1 MSSSQLLF
9 ELLSS
14 LPPQN
19 IPGPTPLA
27 PDTDPDINLTE
38 LDSSEFKSFLST
50 DPTSSFVSPSLSPS
64 SPFLPLHGDRFVVRS
79 GFVKKVSTVLQGATK
94 RRNSTGDSLASLLHT
109 SGSNAYMTVRARSVS
124 PRDSPANSSG
134 PVPTEQDPDYIQEHI
149 KVEEDVEEFVS
160 DADEVDPSELKIDH
174 GKRSRKKRRD
184 IDATYIPGKDD
195 DEDDTFNPDS
205 NGIDSSE
212 LIDRVAKKNRKR
224 KPGVDATYMPGKEDD
239 GDSSQDNE
247 ATARAP
253 KKRRVI
259 PNSALVSSVNARHL
273 TPEKPIETE
282 FPVTP
287 SAQIDPVY
295 QQGMTQFPQIDNG
308 TTDLGAI
315 PYPTPDTLR
324 KKSTT
329 KAGTASSAVP
339 HARHVPKKT
348 PKKENEEYVPGE
360 TMFPEPEA
368 TPIMSIEAEN
378 ANTAY
383 LTEDDNEEYQ
393 DRPIHHTEKTGIVF
407 DFSVERAKRWASA
420 INVPKGLFNEE
431 EKDLFFRLAMRG
443 FEPVVPRSW
452 RYDFPTL
459 PESLYPRSSE
469 ASDKPIIDVTRSS
482 NLYGELSWNVL
493 RCETDANGYPAIKAL
508 TSLFAVGGRV
518 RDCDILLQ
526 QPEPLIKQAI
536 QKYIHWALFDVELD
550 TMQDALPVHVI
561 YAQKKDEKTIK
572 AVRKMNTKLQKLTRR
587 HQEELGVTINNAP
600 DKKVAKILED
610 TKFPLLTGFIICGPI
625 VAILT
630 HSTDPREIGNG
641 EEDGRFIS
649 QFDLSERGQD
659 VWNSLAIAIT
669 VMHVRRTM
677 LSLAHQGKG
686 SYQPGRKRSALAFDV
701 DR

>member
-1 MSSSQLLF
+1 
-9 ELLSS
+9 
-14 LPPQN
+14 
-19 IPGPTPLA
+19 
-27 PDTDPDINLTE
+27 
-38 LDSSEFKSFLST
+38 
-50 DPTSSFVSPSLSPS
+50 
-64 SPFLPLHGDRFVVRS
+64 
-79 GFVKKVSTVLQGATK
+79 
-94 RRNSTGDSLASLLHT
+94 
-109 SGSNAYMTVRARSVS
+109 
-124 PRDSPANSSG
+124 
-134 PVPTEQDPDYIQEHI
+134 
-149 KVEEDVEEFVS
+149 
-160 DADEVDPSELKIDH
+160 
-174 GKRSRKKRRD
+174 
-184 IDATYIPGKDD
+184 
-195 DEDDTFNPDS
+195 
-205 NGIDSSE
+205 
-212 LIDRVAKKNRKR
+212 
-224 KPGVDATYMPGKEDD
+224 
-239 GDSSQDNE
+239 
-247 ATARAP
+247 
-253 KKRRVI
+253 
-259 PNSALVSSVNARHL
+259 
-273 TPEKPIETE
+273 
-282 FPVTP
+282 
-287 SAQIDPVY
+287 
-295 QQGMTQFPQIDNG
+295 
-308 TTDLGAI
+308 
-315 PYPTPDTLR
+315 
-324 KKSTT
+324 
-329 KAGTASSAVP
+329 
-339 HARHVPKKT
+339 
-348 PKKENEEYVPGE
+348 
-360 TMFPEPEA
+360 MFPEPEA
-368 TPIMSIEAEN
+368 TPIKSIEAEN

-508 TSLFAVGGRV
+508 TSLFAVGGR
-518 RDCDILLQ
+518 
-526 QPEPLIKQAI
+526 
-536 QKYIHWALFDVELD
+536 
-550 TMQDALPVHVI
+550 
-561 YAQKKDEKTIK
+561 KKDEKTIK

-587 HQEELGVTINNAP
+587 HQEELG
-600 DKKVAKILED
+600 VAKILED

-686 SYQPGRKRSALAFDV
+686 SY
-701 DR
+701 

>member
-19 IPGPTPLA
+19 ISGPTPLT

-38 LDSSEFKSFLST
+38 LDSSEFKSLLST

-64 SPFLPLHGDRFVVRS
+64 SPSLPLHSDRFVVRS

-94 RRNSTGDSLASLLHT
+94 RRNSTADSLASLLHT
-109 SGSNAYMTVRARSVS
+109 SESNAYMTVRARSVS
-124 PRDSPANSSG
+124 PRDSPAHSSG
-134 PVPTEQDPDYIQEHI
+134 PVPTEQDLDYIQEHI

-160 DADEVDPSELKIDH
+160 DADEVDPNELKIDD
-174 GKRSRKKRRD
+174 GKRARKKRRD

-205 NGIDSSE
+205 NEIDPSE

-224 KPGVDATYMPGKEDD
+224 KPGVDATYTPGKEDD
-239 GDSSQDNE
+239 GDSSQNNE

-282 FPVTP
+282 VPVTP

-295 QQGMTQFPQIDNG
+295 QQGMTQFPQFDNG

-329 KAGTASSAVP
+329 KAGTASSALP
-339 HARHVPKKT
+339 HAGHVLKKT

-368 TPIMSIEAEN
+368 TPIKSIEAEN
-378 ANTAY
+378 ANPAY

-469 ASDKPIIDVTRSS
+469 ASGKPIIDVTRSS
-482 NLYGELSWNVL
+482 NLY
-493 RCETDANGYPAIKAL
+493 AIKAL

-518 RDCDILLQ
+518 RDCDILHQ

-587 HQEELGVTINNAP
+587 HQEELGVTIINAP
-600 DKKVAKILED
+600 DKKEAKILED
-610 TKFPLLTGFIICGPI
+610 IKFPLLTGFIICGPI

-677 LSLAHQGKG
+677 LSLAHQGKE
-686 SYQPGRKRSALAFDV
+686 SYQPGRRRSLSAFDV

>member
-19 IPGPTPLA
+19 ASEPTPLT
-27 PDTDPDINLTE
+27 PDTDTDPNLTE
-38 LDSSEFKSFLST
+38 LDSSDFNSLLST
-50 DPTSSFVSPSLSPS
+50 DSGFSFCSPYISPLLPTP
-64 SPFLPLHGDRFVVRS
+64 PLHRDRFVS
-79 GFVKKVSTVLQGATK
+79 SVSTVVQGATK
-94 RRNSTGDSLASLLHT
+94 RRNSISDSFPSLFHSPVNNTL
-109 SGSNAYMTVRARSVS
+109 MTIRARSVS
-124 PRDSPANSSG
+124 SG
-134 PVPTEQDPDYIQEHI
+134 GSLSRSAPVPAEQDPEYIQENI
-149 KVEEDVEEFVS
+149 KVEEDDEEFVS
-160 DADEVDPSELKIDH
+160 DLDEVDPSELKIEEA
-174 GKRSRKKRRD
+174 RRARKKKREV
-184 IDATYIPGKDD
+184 DATYIPKEEEE
-195 DEDDTFNPDS
+195 EDDVFNADT
-205 NGIDSSE
+205 NEIDPSE
-212 LIDRVAKKNRKR
+212 LIDRVSQRNRKWR
-224 KPGVDATYMPGKEDD
+224 PDVDATYLPGKNDD
-239 GDSSQDNE
+239 GDSSQGEE
-247 ATARAP
+247 ATVRAS
-253 KKRRVI
+253 KKRRVM
-259 PNSALVSSVNARHL
+259 PHPAFATSVDARRL
-273 TPEKPIETE
+273 TPEKPVKAEV
-282 FPVTP
+282 PVTP
-287 SAQIDPVY
+287 SAQTDPVY
-295 QQGMTQFPQIDNG
+295 LQGVTGFLQKDHT

-324 KKSTT
+324 KKIIT
-329 KAGTASSAVP
+329 KAAITSSAP
-339 HARHVPKKT
+339 RARPVPKKA
-348 PKKENEEYVPGE
+348 PKKEHEEYVAGE
-360 TMFPEPEA
+360 SVSPEPED
-368 TPIMSIEAEN
+368 TPIKSVETEN
-378 ANTAY
+378 AIPADF
-383 LTEDDNEEYQ
+383 TEDDNEEYQ

-469 ASDKPIIDVTRSS
+469 ETDKPIIDVTRSS
-482 NLYGELSWNVL
+482 NLY
-493 RCETDANGYPAIKAL
+493 AIKAL

-518 RDCDILLQ
+518 RDCDILHQ

-536 QKYIHWALFDVELD
+536 QKYISWALFDVNLH
-550 TMQDALPVHVI
+550 TMKDALPVHVI
-561 YAQKKDEKTIK
+561 YAQKKHEKTIT
-572 AVRKMNTKLQKLTRR
+572 AIRKINTRLQKLTRQ
-587 HQEELGVTINNAP
+587 HQEDLGVANNTYTEKQMAE
-600 DKKVAKILED
+600 ILEN

-641 EEDGRFIS
+641 QEDGRFIS

-677 LSLAHQGKG
+677 LMLAHQGRG
-686 SYQPGRKRSALAFDV
+686 SYRPGRQRSPSAFDV

>member
-19 IPGPTPLA
+19 VSEPTPLTPD
-27 PDTDPDINLTE
+27 PDTDPNLTE
-38 LDSSEFKSFLST
+38 LDSSDIQSLLSCG
-50 DPTSSFVSPSLSPS
+50 SSFSFCSPYISP
-64 SPFLPLHGDRFVVRS
+64 PLPTPPLHRDRFVPS
-79 GFVKKVSTVLQGATK
+79 VSTVVQGATK
-94 RRNSTGDSLASLLHT
+94 RRNSISDSFPSLFHFPENN
-109 SGSNAYMTVRARSVS
+109 SQMTIRARSI
-124 PRDSPANSSG
+124 SSG
-134 PVPTEQDPDYIQEHI
+134 GSLRRSALVPAEQDPEYIQENI
-149 KVEEDVEEFVS
+149 KVEEDDEEFVS
-160 DADEVDPSELKIDH
+160 DADEVDPSELKIEEA
-174 GKRSRKKRRD
+174 KRARRKKREV
-184 IDATYIPGKDD
+184 DATYIPRKDEE
-195 DEDDTFNPDS
+195 EDDVFTPDA
-205 NGIDSSE
+205 NEIDPSE
-212 LIDRVAKKNRKR
+212 LIDRITQRNRKR
-224 KPGVDATYMPGKEDD
+224 KPDVDATYLPGKDD
-239 GDSSQDNE
+239 GGDSSQGEE
-247 ATARAP
+247 ATVRAS
-253 KKRRVI
+253 KKRRVM
-259 PNSALVSSVNARHL
+259 PHPALAPSVEARRL
-273 TPEKPIETE
+273 TPEKPVKAEV
-282 FPVTP
+282 PVTP
-287 SAQIDPVY
+287 SAQTDPVY
-295 QQGMTQFPQIDNG
+295 QHGVTGFSQKDHA

-324 KKSTT
+324 KKTIT
-329 KAGTASSAVP
+329 KAAIASSALP
-339 HARHVPKKT
+339 RARPVPKKA
-348 PKKENEEYVPGE
+348 PKTEHKEYVPGE
-360 TMFPEPEA
+360 SVFPEPEA
-368 TPIMSIEAEN
+368 TPIKSIETEN
-378 ANTAY
+378 ANPADF
-383 LTEDDNEEYQ
+383 TEDDNEEYQ

-469 ASDKPIIDVTRSS
+469 ETDKPIIDVTRSS
-482 NLYGELSWNVL
+482 NLY
-493 RCETDANGYPAIKAL
+493 AIKAL

-518 RDCDILLQ
+518 RDCDILHQ

-536 QKYIHWALFDVELD
+536 QKYISWALFDVNLH
-550 TMQDALPVHVI
+550 TMKDALPVHVI
-561 YAQKKDEKTIK
+561 YAQKKYEKTIT
-572 AVRKMNTKLQKLTRR
+572 AVRKMNTKLQKLTRQ
-587 HQEELGVTINNAP
+587 HQEDLGVANNTYTEKQMAE
-600 DKKVAKILED
+600 ILEV

-641 EEDGRFIS
+641 QEDGRFIS

-677 LSLAHQGKG
+677 LSLAHQGRG
-686 SYQPGRKRSALAFDV
+686 SYRPGRKRSPSAFDV